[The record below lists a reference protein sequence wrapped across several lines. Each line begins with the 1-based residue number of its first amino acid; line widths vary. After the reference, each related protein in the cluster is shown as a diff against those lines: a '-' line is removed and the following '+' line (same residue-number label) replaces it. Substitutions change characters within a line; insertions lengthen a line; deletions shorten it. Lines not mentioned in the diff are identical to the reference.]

1 MKYRHVIRGR
11 AAAGFTL
18 LEMVIVLGII
28 AVLLGG
34 SISLLGKLPDAAK
47 VQRVEQDFLAIG
59 NALKAYKI
67 NGGNYPTTSQG
78 LAALIQKPG
87 APPPPTRWTQV
98 MKKVPTDP
106 WGNEYGYVFP
116 GRKDPSEFEIISK
129 GKDGTEG
136 GEQDFSSQDA

>member
-1 MKYRHVIRGR
+1 MKYKNVIRGR
-11 AAAGFTL
+11 VAAGFTL

-34 SISLLGKLPDAAK
+34 SIALITGIPDVAK
-47 VQRVEQDFLAIG
+47 TQRVEADFRALSS
-59 NALKAYKI
+59 ALKAYKMSA
-67 NGGNYPTTSQG
+67 GNYPTTTQG
-78 LAALIQKPG
+78 LAALVAKPG

-106 WGNEYGYVFP
+106 WGHEYGYIFP

>member
-1 MKYRHVIRGR
+1 MKYKNVIRGR
-11 AAAGFTL
+11 VAAAFTL

-34 SISLLGKLPDAAK
+34 SITLIAKLPDGAK
-47 VQRVEQDFLAIG
+47 VQRVSSDFDAIS
-59 NALKAYKI
+59 NALKTYKL
-67 NGGNYPTTSQG
+67 NAGNYPTTAQG

-87 APPPPTRWTQV
+87 SPPPPIRWAQV
-98 MKKVPTDP
+98 MTKVPTDP